1 MYLTYD
7 EYTEMGGT
15 LDEATF
21 KDLEFEARS
30 YVDWYTFSRLKN
42 ENIIPL
48 QVKECMYYLI
58 RLIFNKM
65 NTLNTLPTTDSETS
79 TTGGSD
85 ILSQSNDGVSIT
97 YNKLSS
103 KEMLSSLKD
112 EIADSINR
120 YLQGVT
126 NSLGKKLLY
135 RGLYPGE

>member
-30 YVDWYTFSRLKN
+30 YVDWYTFSRLQK
-42 ENIIPL
+42 ENTIPL

-58 RLIFNKM
+58 RLITNKM
-65 NTLNTLPTTDSETS
+65 NVLNTLPTTDSETS
-79 TTGGSD
+79 TTGSSD

-103 KEMLSSLKD
+103 KEMLSSIKD

-126 NSLGKKLLY
+126 DSLGRKLLY

>member
-30 YVDWYTFSRLKN
+30 YVDWYTFSRLQK
-42 ENIIPL
+42 ENTVPL

-65 NTLNTLPTTDSETS
+65 NTLNTLPITDSETS
-79 TTGGSD
+79 TTGDSD
-85 ILSQSNDGVSIT
+85 VLSQSNDGVSIT